1 MNDDPNKA
9 GDWTATW
16 PVIETGLLQ
25 SSPSDFLADIIY
37 FDPPLAVT
45 KLDIAPVAFPDGR
58 FYEGSTD

>member
-1 MNDDPNKA
+1 MNDDQNKA
-9 GDWTATW
+9 VDWTATW

-25 SSPSDFLADIIY
+25 SSPKNYLADIIY

-58 FYEGSTD
+58 FYECSTD